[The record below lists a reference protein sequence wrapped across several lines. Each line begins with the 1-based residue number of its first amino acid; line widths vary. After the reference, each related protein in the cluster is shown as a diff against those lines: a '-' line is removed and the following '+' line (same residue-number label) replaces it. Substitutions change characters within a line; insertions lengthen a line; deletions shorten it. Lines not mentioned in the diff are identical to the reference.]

1 MSKEPEPTNPL
12 DPFDTLN
19 IMREASL
26 KTWQAMRDASLETWS
41 KVMIDFVNSDA
52 YSRATAQWLATYLT
66 ISQPFQ
72 RALETTLTQTL
83 ARLNMPTRAEV
94 TSLAERMT
102 NIEMRWTI
110 WTQSLTKSCEQY
122 RSKPIRAV
130 HQKHRLKQRR
140 IINGYSILSAYPARA

>member
-52 YSRATAQWLATYLT
+52 YSRATAQWLDTYLT

-72 RALETTLTQTL
+72 RALETTMTQTL

-102 NIEMRWTI
+102 NIEMRLDDLDAKLDEI
-110 WTQSLTKSCEQY
+110 L
-122 RSKPIRAV
+122 RAV
-130 HQKHRLKQRR
+130 QKQTH
-140 IINGYSILSAYPARA
+140 SSRASKTSSETKENH